1 MKIIKTP
8 IRLDNDEVVTSLY
21 HSPFD
26 YNLLYLILFA
36 KTGVKLKI
44 VLDDIDNIGVDRSHP
59 NSSFVYKEKYFLSK
73 TERTNLRSLSLILPK
88 HIFLNLAYPNIKG
101 LDKKVGINTLK
112 NVLGYEDTV
121 EHWIKDKTNEM
132 GAYSLIGPDK
142 SFAFMR
148 VDDDFIIAI
157 NKAKDH
163 LITLIEKFPNNRAE
177 SINFIDW
184 LFSEDLLVKG
194 KKVTDYY
201 FDILNKIIKRFDLS
215 ENVLVEKMSDQTNQY
230 NTKKLLDLFTRDKD
244 LQNTYNSALKF
255 LGKKDTEDYPFYS
268 ISREDGA
275 RMLPIESFLN
285 NHDDYI
291 VAPKVLML
299 NNFENLIL
307 PDHASGNP
315 NVIAREIMYRSSNIK
330 CSQVFCSD
338 NWLSHLSQFDL
349 DIDLDKLE
357 KEFYKKKTLN
367 FKELL
372 GLNFYEGNEISEYK
386 NWVIRSTITSLE
398 RATYPL
404 LFLSLLQDKI
414 FYKKPPELYK
424 ITIPKI

>member
-8 IRLDNDEVVTSLY
+8 IRLGNNEVVTSLY

-59 NSSFVYKEKYFLSK
+59 NSSFEYKEKYFLSK

-88 HIFLNLAYPNIKG
+88 HIFLNLAYPNIKD
-101 LDKKVGINTLK
+101 LDKKVSISALK

-121 EHWIKDKTNEM
+121 EHWIKDETNEM
-132 GAYSLIGPDK
+132 GAYTLIGPDK

-163 LITLIEKFPNNRAE
+163 LITLIEKFPNNRTE

-194 KKVTDYY
+194 KKIPDYY
-201 FDILNKIIKRFDLS
+201 LDILNKIIKKFDLS
-215 ENVLVEKMSDQTNQY
+215 ENVFVEKMSDQTNQY
-230 NTKKLLDLFTRDKD
+230 NTKKLLDLFIRDKN
-244 LQNTYNSALKF
+244 LQNTYSSALKF
-255 LGKKDTEDYPFYS
+255 LEKKDIEDYPFYS
-268 ISREDGA
+268 ISRRDGA
-275 RMLPIESFLN
+275 RMLPIENFLN
-285 NHDDYI
+285 NPDNYI

-315 NVIAREIMYRSSNIK
+315 NVIAREIMYRNSNIK

-357 KEFYKKKTLN
+357 KEFYKKETLN
-367 FKELL
+367 FKKLL
-372 GLNFYEGNEISEYK
+372 RLNFDEGNEISEYK

-424 ITIPKI
+424 ITLPKV